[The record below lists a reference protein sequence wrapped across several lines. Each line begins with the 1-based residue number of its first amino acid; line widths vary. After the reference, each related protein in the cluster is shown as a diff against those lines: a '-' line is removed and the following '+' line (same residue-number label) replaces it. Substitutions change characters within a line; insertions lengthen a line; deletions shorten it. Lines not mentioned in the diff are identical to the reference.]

1 MSDDDDDS
9 PFSDAIESSLFDAP
23 EPAAEPAPGSAPEPA
38 PEPAAPEWRAWSGLE
53 PGLGDNHAP
62 EGSQPPDPLAEGAA
76 EEPSVAGSSA
86 VASAMRTVVAAGAG
100 AVWRGVRGSSAAVH
114 DGYAPEEG
122 TISTSEV
129 PALDGG
135 GQPWTLVELKQSGA
149 QAQLSARWA
158 AKAHSFHAL
167 DSWERQRS
175 APSTRGPNSNPS
187 LDPGLSLTR
196 STRGRIPALSLSRC
210 GEHKRTAAQ
219 HLHVLELLQRQSS
232 AGREE
237 QPQPQPQPQP

>member
-1 MSDDDDDS
+1 MSDDEEDS
-9 PFSDAIESSLFDAP
+9 PFSDAIESSLFDEP
-23 EPAAEPAPGSAPEPA
+23 EPAPKPTPEPAPDPA

-53 PGLGDNHAP
+53 PGLSDSHGP
-62 EGSQPPDPLAEGAA
+62 EGPLAEVTT
-76 EEPSVAGSSA
+76 EEPPVAGSSA
-86 VASAMRTVVAAGAG
+86 VASAVVAVVAAGAG
-100 AVWRGVRGSSAAVH
+100 AVWRGVRGSSTAEVH

-135 GQPWTLVELKQSGA
+135 GQPWTLVQLKQSGA

-167 DSWERQRS
+167 DSWERQRF
-175 APSTRGPNSNPS
+175 APSTRGP
-187 LDPGLSLTR
+187 SLTK
-196 STRGRIPALSLSRC
+196 STRGRVPAPALSRC
-210 GEHKRTAAQ
+210 AEHKRTAAK
-219 HLHVLELLQRQSS
+219 HLHVLELLQRQSA

-237 QPQPQPQPQP
+237 QP